1 MLIDL
6 EGIDGSGKGTQAR
19 RLCDRFTQSGVSAA
33 LVSFP
38 RYEATLFGRAV
49 GDFLNGR
56 FGSLN
61 QVHPFLVSL
70 LFAGDR
76 FESKQYLLEAIAR
89 HEVVVLD
96 RYVPSNVAHQ
106 ASKLDGALRTEL
118 AARILDI
125 EFDIFGLPRPDLVL
139 LLDLPVSMAQQLI
152 AKKSARQYTDRKADI
167 QEADANYLGRVR
179 EVYHELAAAEPNWQV
194 IACCDSERLRT
205 VDEIHQLI
213 WSVAVHGA
221 TRTRP

>member
-19 RLCDRFTQSGVSAA
+19 LLCDRFVEAGVSAE

-49 GDFLNGR
+49 GEFLNGR
-56 FGSLN
+56 FGSL
-61 QVHPFLVSL
+61 QDVHPFLVSL

-76 FESKQYLLEAIAR
+76 FESKEFLMRAIAS
-89 HEVVVLD
+89 HTVVILD

-106 ASKLDGALRTEL
+106 ASKADGLERAEL
-118 AARILDI
+118 QRRILEI

-139 LLDLPVSMAQQLI
+139 LLDLPVPLAQHLI
-152 AKKSARQYTDRKADI
+152 AKKNARNYTTAKADI
-167 QEADANYLGRVR
+167 QEADAGYLERVR
-179 EVYHELAAAEPNWQV
+179 EVYHDLARQERDWQT
-194 IACCDSERLRT
+194 IACCDGDRLRT
-205 VDEIHQLI
+205 IDQIAEDI
-213 WSVAVHGA
+213 WQAVGKLQI
-221 TRTRP
+221 TK

>member
-19 RLCDRFTQSGVSAA
+19 LLCDRFERSGVSAK

-49 GDFLNGR
+49 GEFLNGR
-56 FGSLN
+56 FGTLN
-61 QVHPFLVSL
+61 DVHPFLVSL

-76 FESKQYLLEAIAR
+76 FESKSFLLQAIAG
-89 HEVVVLD
+89 HAVVVLD

-106 ASKLDGALRTEL
+106 ASKASGAERAEL
-118 AARILDI
+118 QRRILEI

-139 LLDLPVSMAQQLI
+139 LLDLPVRVAQQLI
-152 AKKSARQYTDRKADI
+152 AKKSARNYTTARADI
-167 QEADANYLGRVR
+167 QEADAGYLERVR
-179 EVYHELAAAEPNWQV
+179 DVYHDLARQEPAWQT
-194 IACCDSERLRT
+194 IACCDGGGLRT
-205 VDEIHQLI
+205 VDQIADDI
-213 WSVAVHGA
+213 WQVVSKLPGA
-221 TRTRP
+221 E